1 MKSLNNGGVESLVV
15 TGVLLTPLD
24 GSNHP
29 SEPSVVLDDDE
40 FLQEIEV
47 LVEDEAVEAGADE
60 AAVDE
65 IDEMPDQFPSMSTN
79 RRQGISMMKRL
90 EVSMTKIAIPKAMRT
105 IPAMTRPEKAMT
117 RIMGRTILPAMTIAA
132 PIRQMMMMTNKPLG
146 LGTLLQ
152 TPRGPSFA
160 LISTASVISASS
172 IISLRC
178 AIVGVPS

>member
-1 MKSLNNGGVESLVV
+1 MTRLPTWRALPSLSLCSPIKSLNNGGVESLVV

-65 IDEMPDQFPSMSTN
+65 IDEMPDQFPSYVDEQTAGN
-79 RRQGISMMKRL
+79 LHDETPGGFDDEDRD
-90 EVSMTKIAIPKAMRT
+90 TKGH
-105 IPAMTRPEKAMT
+105 EDYS
-117 RIMGRTILPAMTIAA
+117 GDDAA
-132 PIRQMMMMTNKPLG
+132 G
-146 LGTLLQ
+146 EGDDEDY
-152 TPRGPSFA
+152 GA
-160 LISTASVISASS
+160 DDTAGDDDRSS
-172 IISLRC
+172 HS
-178 AIVGVPS
+178 SDDDDDE